1 MNKRSTLFILVVPA
15 LLYTTNRLI
24 AVNSATQG
32 YSVHPQQGNTGNLLD
47 IVAGDTRTLIGNS
60 MLEKAE
66 TYYHGGISD
75 HGDCSASTGGAHSDH
90 DDHDGH
96 DDHDA
101 KKPNSSPRFDPW
113 KQLYDRIH
121 AAAHIHLDL
130 KKAEE
135 LLPWYWVACEASP
148 HNIQAFEATAYAL
161 ATMLEQPQEALR
173 LLEKAIKSNPNN
185 VKLEITRGEILI
197 KHLKN
202 FTVAE
207 AAFLSAYEKSLREK
221 APRDDMLKAEALFYL
236 GYLAKRRNDLDAL
249 HRWQTLAKET
259 MSPDLI
265 SIRDLLK
272 IE

>member
-1 MNKRSTLFILVVPA
+1 MNKLFYLSVLIVPS
-15 LLYTTNRLI
+15 LLHTTNKLI
-24 AVNSATQG
+24 ALNSATQG

-66 TYYHGGISD
+66 AYYHGGISD
-75 HGDCSASTGGAHSDH
+75 HGDCSAITGGKHNDH
-90 DDHDGH
+90 DT
-96 DDHDA
+96 
-101 KKPNSSPRFDPW
+101 KKQSSYTRFDPW
-113 KQLYDRIH
+113 KYLYDGIH
-121 AAAHIHLDL
+121 AEAHIHLAL
-130 KKAEE
+130 NKAEE

-161 ATMLEQPQEALR
+161 ATMLQQPQEALR
-173 LLEKAIKSNPNN
+173 LLEKGITSNPNN
-185 VKLEITRGEILI
+185 VKLEITRGEIFI

-202 FTVAE
+202 FTAAEVAFR
-207 AAFLSAYEKSLREK
+207 AAYEKSVREK

-236 GYLAKRRNDLDAL
+236 GYLAKRCNDLDVL
-249 HRWQTLAKET
+249 HRWQAIAKET
-259 MSPDLI
+259 MSPDLA

>member
-1 MNKRSTLFILVVPA
+1 MKKLSTLSILVVPA
-15 LLYTTNRLI
+15 LLYTTHKLI
-24 AVNSATQG
+24 AVNSAALG

-66 TYYHGGISD
+66 AYYHGGISD
-75 HGDCSASTGGAHSDH
+75 HGDCNAITGGTHNDH
-90 DDHDGH
+90 V
-96 DDHDA
+96 DHDA
-101 KKPNSSPRFDPW
+101 KNPAASPRFDPW

-265 SIRDLLK
+265 SIRDLMK